1 MAPTDCFRACSN
13 STEKSF
19 VASIG
24 LVMSNDMKSVY
35 PYHEVDRR
43 RARPTVLGFL
53 TVATLLGTFVVDL
66 GLPDGVAAWAP
77 YCLSIV
83 LALQWKGTFA
93 VATVSGIAMVFTA
106 FGQWIGPLGDF
117 RTDVTNRAIGV
128 VTITSVGLA
137 CLYIDRRRQ
146 RLLRSRTVIASSHD
160 RLRSFVNS
168 LNSAGVVLCDLR
180 GRVTEWSQGAQLL
193 TGHSMEDIVGQPLY
207 RVFPGKANPVT
218 RWSQICHTVRKEGK
232 AVREEAYQHRDGS
245 WCWLHIVVKPLR
257 DRFRRLQ
264 GYSLVIHDLT
274 KATASTTR
282 SEMKTRPISPILT
295 NGFDVVRYRCRFEP
309 CRTLEYLDTQ
319 IDQLMGD
326 SGNECPALH
335 TRALGEWIHPLDQE
349 RVWNT
354 IEEAVRAR
362 RQYIVVYRLLTV
374 AGTEKWV
381 WDEGEAEMTDDESI
395 VGLEGFLVDIG

>member
-1 MAPTDCFRACSN
+1 
-13 STEKSF
+13 
-19 VASIG
+19 
-24 LVMSNDMKSVY
+24 MSNGMRTVY
-35 PYHEVDRR
+35 PYYEVDRR
-43 RARPTVLGFL
+43 RARSTVLGFL
-53 TVATLLGTFVVDL
+53 TVATLVGTFVMDL

-77 YCLSIV
+77 YCLAIV
-83 LALQWKGTFA
+83 LALQWKGTLAIAA
-93 VATVSGIAMVFTA
+93 VAVTAMVFM
-106 FGQWIGPLGDF
+106 FLGEWSGPPGDLE
-117 RTDVTNRAIGV
+117 TDVTNRVIGV
-128 VTITSVGLA
+128 VTIMSIALA
-137 CLYIDRRRQ
+137 CLYIDWRRK
-146 RLLRSRTVIASSHD
+146 RLLQSRAVIASSHD

-180 GRVTEWSQGAQLL
+180 GRVTEWNQGAQLL
-193 TGHSMEDIVGQPLY
+193 TGHSTEDIVKQPLY
-207 RVFPGKANPVT
+207 RVFPGKADPVA
-218 RWSQICHTVRKEGK
+218 RWARICQTVRKEGK

-282 SEMKTRPISPILT
+282 SEIHTRPVSPILT

-309 CRTLEYLDTQ
+309 CRTLESLDTQ
-319 IDQLMGD
+319 IGQLMGD
-326 SGNECPALH
+326 SGNECPVLH

-354 IEEAVRAR
+354 VEEAVRAR
-362 RQYIVVYRLLTV
+362 RPYITVYRLLTV

-381 WDEGEAEMTDDESI
+381 WDEGEAAVTDDESI
-395 VGLEGFLVDIG
+395 VGLEGFLAEIG